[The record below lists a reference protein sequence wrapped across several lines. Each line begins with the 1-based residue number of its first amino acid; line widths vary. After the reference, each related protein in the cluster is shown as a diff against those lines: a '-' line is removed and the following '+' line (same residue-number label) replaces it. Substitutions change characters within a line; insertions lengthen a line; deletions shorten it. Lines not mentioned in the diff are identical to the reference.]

1 MPLSPAFLAHLPA
14 PITPAPITFAPL
26 WDDTGLP
33 LAVMGM
39 AVVFV
44 ALSLVSLF
52 IALLPRLIELLDR
65 LHPVADERGE
75 PVSGGSSAAAVAAMS
90 EDEVPE
96 EIVVVITAAVA
107 EMMGRPHRVV
117 HIRGLTAEEL
127 GWSLEGRMQ
136 LHTSHQVHR
145 RDRP

>member
-1 MPLSPAFLAHLPA
+1 MPLDPALLANLPA
-14 PITPAPITFAPL
+14 PITWAPL
-26 WDDTGLP
+26 WEDTGLP
-33 LAVMGM
+33 LAVMGI

-44 ALSLVSLF
+44 ALTLVSLF

-65 LHPVADERGE
+65 LHPVAEERGE
-75 PVSGGSSAAAVAAMS
+75 LAAGSSSAAEVAAAA
-90 EDEVPE
+90 EGDVPE